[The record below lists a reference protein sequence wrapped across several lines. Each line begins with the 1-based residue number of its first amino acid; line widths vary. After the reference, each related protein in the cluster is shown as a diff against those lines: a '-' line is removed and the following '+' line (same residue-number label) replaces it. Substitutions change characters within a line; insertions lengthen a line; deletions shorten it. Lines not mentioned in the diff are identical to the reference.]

1 MTEINAKNESKA
13 EVKIARSMTAA
24 EFIRLEK
31 EYDLK
36 CADENITEIK
46 KMIDQS
52 SKEYKHMEH
61 CRRIDNS
68 KDNPF
73 DNVRELLKNIPV
85 EKLASKLW
93 CLKSRIKS
101 TYYRDYLLGTRD
113 FREDVREIFSGLN
126 ETSDNVN
133 ENKIGQN

>member
-1 MTEINAKNESKA
+1 MTEISAKSESK
-13 EVKIARSMTAA
+13 EEIKITRSMTADD
-24 EFIRLEK
+24 FFRMEK

-73 DNVRELLKNIPV
+73 DNVRELLKNIPI
-85 EKLASKLW
+85 EKLASELR

-101 TYYRDYLLGTRD
+101 SYYRDYLLGTQD
-113 FREDVREIFSGLN
+113 FREDVRQIFSDLSEAN
-126 ETSDNVN
+126 DKVN
-133 ENKIGQN
+133 ENKIN